1 MLRPKLCPF
10 LTSHGCLPC
19 DPLLVV
25 SKKLKVSQLEA
36 HRQREISKLP
46 HAQKSQTIGVI
57 WVDLH
62 VLGCPLHSSS
72 HFLAFF
78 GVHIRR
84 LQKTE
89 GPFSFSM
96 LSDRQVTC
104 TNQNTQTIPAI
115 HLDMFPTAGEG
126 IFQGE
131 TSRRETEWLTQQ
143 LDCLPT
149 SESSARPFCSDGWE
163 HDLSTFESLNGIFC
177 LSEST

>member
-19 DPLLVV
+19 DPLVV
-25 SKKLKVSQLEA
+25 SKKNTESVPARGTSAERDFEVA
-36 HRQREISKLP
+36 PRETRNPKQWCYMGRS
-46 HAQKSQTIGVI
+46 ACVGM
-57 WVDLH
+57 
-62 VLGCPLHSSS
+62 SSS

-78 GVHIRR
+78 GVHIRT
-84 LQKTE
+84 LEKNE
-89 GPFSFSM
+89 GTFSLSM

-104 TNQNTQTIPAI
+104 TNQNTQTIPAM

-149 SESSARPFCSDGWE
+149 SESSTRPFGFDGWE
-163 HDLSTFESLNGIFC
+163 HDLSTFESLNGMFC